1 MLKYYA
7 ALLSLS
13 SPPPSLPIFPT
24 GFTLH
29 YPSSLSFSS
38 SSINGLKPAARRL
51 SGSLLHSRRR
61 VIYDDDNEDEEE
73 DGYNAEIAM
82 LEVYSQSV
90 KDEALLVK
98 AVVDEEEVEVII
110 FKGFSSSLSYGTSPD
125 PTKSVLPAKAKI
137 KYIDRIKGPFNPSNI
152 DYIERDI
159 PWDAF
164 KSLL

>member
-13 SPPPSLPIFPT
+13 LSPPPPSLPIFPT
-24 GFTLH
+24 GFTPH
-29 YPSSLSFSS
+29 SSSLSFSS
-38 SSINGLKPAARRL
+38 SSINGLKPAGRRL
-51 SGSLLHSRRR
+51 SGSLLRSRRR
-61 VIYDDDNEDEEE
+61 VIYDDDNEEY
-73 DGYNAEIAM
+73 GYNAEIAM

-125 PTKSVLPAKAKI
+125 PTKSVLPARAKI
-137 KYIDRIKGPFNPSNI
+137 KCIDRVKGPFNPSNI

>member
-7 ALLSLS
+7 AFLSLS
-13 SPPPSLPIFPT
+13 LSLSPPPPSLPILPT
-24 GFTLH
+24 GFTPH
-29 YPSSLSFSS
+29 SSSLSFSS
-38 SSINGLKPAARRL
+38 SSIHGLKPAGRRL

-61 VIYDDDNEDEEE
+61 VIYDDENEE

-125 PTKSVLPAKAKI
+125 PTKSVLPARAKI
-137 KYIDRIKGPFNPSNI
+137 KCIDRVKGPFNPSNI